1 MAVTYKLIETVTVGS
16 GGAANIEFTSIPQT
30 YTDLV
35 LVVSVRSAR
44 AASFDNTQV
53 AINTSTSNMS
63 ARILQGDGASS
74 SSATLTS
81 FYLGDI
87 PAASATSSVF
97 ASQTVYLPNY
107 TGSSN
112 KSFSVDSV
120 SENNSTTSYQQLVAV
135 LWSQTAAITQVRLF
149 TGNAANFVQHSSASL
164 YGIKNS

>member
-1 MAVTYKLIETVTVGS
+1 MAVTHKLIQTITVGS
-16 GGAANIEFTSIPQT
+16 GGSASIDFTSIPQT

-44 AASFDNTQV
+44 ATSFDNTQI

-63 ARILQGDGASS
+63 ARLLQGDGASA

-81 FYLGDI
+81 FYVGDI
-87 PAASATSSVF
+87 PAASLTSSLF
-97 ASQTVYLPNY
+97 ASQTVYFPNY

-120 SENNSTTSYQQLVAV
+120 SENNGTTSYQQLVSV

-149 TGNAANFVQHSSASL
+149 SGNSANFVQYSSASL
-164 YGIKNS
+164 YGILKS